1 MIKLPYTPF
10 WSIKPDPFLAKK
22 YVFRIF
28 VHILLADD
36 AVEAEQGGPV
46 QKGSL
51 PSTGPCSEHE
61 KTGPL
66 LAAGYILIADA
77 DADAEGANHAE
88 YRCSFLR

>member
-1 MIKLPYTPF
+1 MAALRGEL
-10 WSIKPDPFLAKK
+10 WSTTQNISVDQK
-22 YVFRIF
+22 YVFRIS
-28 VHILLADD
+28 VHILFADD

-77 DADAEGANHAE
+77 EGANQAG